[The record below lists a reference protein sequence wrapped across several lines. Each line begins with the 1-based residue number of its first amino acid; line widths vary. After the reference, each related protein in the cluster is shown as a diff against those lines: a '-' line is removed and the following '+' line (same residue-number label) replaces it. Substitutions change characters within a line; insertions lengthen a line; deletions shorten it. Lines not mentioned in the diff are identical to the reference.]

1 MNIDEKTYELL
12 SAAGALP
19 SYGSPVTQLV
29 PATRIKPPGDWQTL
43 TRPYVVHFSILTDPT
58 ETHDNGRSPFTGW
71 TVQVSVFALG
81 YREAMAVVTAVKAI
95 LEASANPKYFWVGQ
109 SPMPYEHDVKVQQ
122 IVLEFAAWEVLS
134 LDS

>member
-29 PATRIKPPGDWQTL
+29 PASRIKPPGDWQTL
-43 TRPYVVHFSILTDPT
+43 TKPYVVYFGILTEPT
-58 ETHDNGRSPFTGW
+58 EMHSGRAPLTGW
-71 TVQVSVFALG
+71 RVQVSVFALG
-81 YREAMAVVTAVKAI
+81 YKEAMAIVPAVVAI
-95 LEASANPKYFWVGQ
+95 LSASTNPRYFWVSQ

-122 IVLEFAAWEVLS
+122 IVLEFDAWEALS